1 MKLLKRDRC
10 SRCGRGEIDPVTQM
24 LIVLVVLSMIG
35 IGLIAL
41 LGSTVA
47 GKDALKVL
55 WDKTHIVINL

>member
-1 MKLLKRDRC
+1 MKLFKREKC
-10 SRCGRGEIDPVTQM
+10 SSCGRGNMDPVVEM
-24 LIVLVVLSMIG
+24 LVVLFVLSMVG
-35 IGLIAL
+35 IGLIAI

>member
-1 MKLLKRDRC
+1 V
-10 SRCGRGEIDPVTQM
+10 DPVIQM
-24 LIVLVVLSMIG
+24 LVVLFVLFMIG

-47 GKDALKVL
+47 GRDAVKIL

>member
-1 MKLLKRDRC
+1 MKLLKREKC
-10 SRCGRGEIDPVTQM
+10 SSCGRGNMDPVVEM
-24 LIVLVVLSMIG
+24 LVVLFVLSMVG
-35 IGLIAL
+35 IGLIAI

>member
-1 MKLLKRDRC
+1 MRLLRRQSC
-10 SRCGRGEIDPVTQM
+10 SQCGRPGADPVIQM
-24 LIVLVVLSMIG
+24 LVVLFVLFMIG

-47 GKDALKVL
+47 GKDALKIL